1 MSTSSFLVAVA
12 VSSISAVWIMI
23 HKIWLQKYKKKYHE
37 TGSRRFMG
45 YVQEYGNKTWCR
57 KNEFRKTLEA
67 EVF

>member
-12 VSSISAVWIMI
+12 VSSISAWIMI
-23 HKIWLQKYKKKYHE
+23 HKIWLQKYKKKSHE